1 MPRTRTPKTR
11 AGTIYEATDSFTA
24 TIDGKDYQVS
34 AGHTRVREGHP
45 LLGGDRGQF
54 FKPLTVDY
62 DLEDA
67 TDGAED

>member
-1 MPRTRTPKTR
+1 MPRTRTPR
-11 AGTIYEATDSFTA
+11 PQAGTIYEASDSFTA

-34 AGHTRVREGHP
+34 AGRTRVRAGHP
-45 LLGGDRGQF
+45 LLDGDRAQF